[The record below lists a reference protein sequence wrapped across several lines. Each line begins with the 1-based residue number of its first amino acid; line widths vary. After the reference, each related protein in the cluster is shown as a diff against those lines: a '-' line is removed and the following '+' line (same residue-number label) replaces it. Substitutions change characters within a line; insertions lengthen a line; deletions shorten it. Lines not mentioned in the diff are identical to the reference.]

1 MRSVRRGTRS
11 RTRHSDRRPTIG
23 RLAMMFALLVAA
35 VAPASATAEK
45 PLSTLIDEQIAAGWK
60 TRKLEPAPL
69 CTDSEFLR
77 RVTLDLTGTIPTA
90 EQVRKFI
97 ADNGADK
104 SADKRAK
111 LVDALLASPEH
122 ARHMQ
127 HVFDVLLLERQQANY
142 VTEKEW
148 RDYLRE
154 SFAKNKPWDK
164 LVAEILGTDGL
175 DPAVRP
181 ALRFAFVR
189 TQDSNR
195 TMNPNALTR
204 DVGRLL
210 LGVNLQCAQCHDHP
224 SIDDYKQADYHG
236 LYAFV
241 NRTYITTVKQKDGK
255 ALMVLAEKP
264 DGDVKFTSV
273 FDPKK
278 QEHTT
283 TPHLP
288 GAPQITEPKL
298 EKGKEYKVVAADGV
312 KPVPAFSRRDEM
324 VKQLPSASNPA
335 FARNM
340 ANRLWALMFGRGLVH
355 PVETHHTKNPA
366 SHPELLN
373 LLSERFAAGKFDM
386 RMLLREM
393 ALSRAY
399 QLSSALPAGKARPP
413 VEAFAAREPRGLPPE
428 TLAAAVMQATGLT
441 DVVRNGLA
449 AKATEA
455 AVYDQL
461 ANSHASYAKVFAG
474 PAGQAE
480 TEFQASLDQ
489 ALFLEH
495 GGTLIEWV
503 ANKPGYLL
511 GRLSQLPDP
520 TEELYLSVLSRLPTK
535 DEAAEVAEL
544 CRVKEERPTALQDLL
559 WALVASTE
567 FRFNH

>member
-1 MRSVRRGTRS
+1 
-11 RTRHSDRRPTIG
+11 
-23 RLAMMFALLVAA
+23 MFFAA
-35 VAPASATAEK
+35 AAASAPASAAEK
-45 PLSTLIDEQIAAGWK
+45 PISTLIDEQITAGWK

-77 RVTLDLTGTIPTA
+77 RVTLDLTGTIPSA
-90 EQVRKFI
+90 EQVRKFLADAA
-97 ADNGADK
+97 ADN
-104 SADKRAK
+104 RTK

-127 HVFDVLLLERQQANY
+127 HVFDVFLLERQQANY
-142 VTEKEW
+142 VTDKEW
-148 RDYLRE
+148 RDYLRA
-154 SFAKNKPWDK
+154 SFAANKPWDQ
-164 LVAEILGTDGL
+164 LVRELLGTDGL

-224 SIDDYKQADYHG
+224 SIDDYKQSDYHG
-236 LYAFV
+236 LFAFV
-241 NRTYITTVKQKDGK
+241 SRSYITSVKQADKSV
-255 ALMVLAEKP
+255 MVLAEKP
-264 DGDVKFTSV
+264 DGEVKFTSV

-278 QEHTT
+278 QEHVT

-288 GAPQITEPKL
+288 GTQPITEPKL
-298 EKGKEYKVVAADGV
+298 EKGKEYKVAPADGI
-312 KPVPAFSRRDEM
+312 KPVPAFSRREEM
-324 VKQLPSASNPA
+324 VKRLPAADNPA

-355 PVETHHTKNPA
+355 PVEVHHSKNPA
-366 SHPELLN
+366 SHPELLD
-373 LLSERFAAGKFDM
+373 LLAKRFASGGFNM
-386 RMLLREM
+386 RLMLREM
-393 ALSRAY
+393 ALSRTY
-399 QLSSALPAGKARPP
+399 QLSSAVPTGKTRPP
-413 VEAFAAREPRGLPPE
+413 AEAFAVREPRGLPPE
-428 TLAAAVMQATGLT
+428 TLAAATLQATGLT
-441 DVVRNGLA
+441 DAVRKNLG
-449 AKATEA
+449 AKATED
-455 AVYDQL
+455 AVYAQL
-461 ANSHASYAKVFAG
+461 MQSITNFSKIFAG

-495 GGTLIEWV
+495 GGTLLEWI
-503 ANKPGYLL
+503 ALKPDYLL
-511 GRLSQLPDP
+511 GRLSKLPDP
-520 TEELYLSVLSRLPTK
+520 AEELYVSVLSRLPTK
-535 DEAAEVAEL
+535 EEATEVAEL
-544 CRVKEERPTALQDLL
+544 CRSKEERPAALQDLL